1 MAYSSITK
9 PTDYF
14 KSVLYTGDDTAIGS
28 GGNAITGVGFQ
39 PDFVWIKRRTSD
51 AAHHAWY
58 DIVRGTT
65 KQLSSSQ
72 TNAES
77 TQSEGLTTLGTDGFT
92 VGSLGRV
99 NEGGGDT
106 YVSWNWLAGGSAS
119 SNSDGTISSTVSVN
133 TTAGFSIV
141 SWTGTGDGTP
151 SSSGTLG
158 HGLSS
163 APKMIIVKNRTDAA
177 NWPVYH
183 AGNTSAPE
191 TEVIYLNATN
201 ATSDDN
207 NFWNDTAPTSSVFT
221 VAGDNGVNGNGDSM
235 IAYVWSEKKGFSKFS
250 NFVGNGNADGTFV
263 YLGFRP
269 AFVIVKRTDS
279 STNGNWVMHDNKR
292 ANSFNE
298 IDARL
303 FPNTN
308 DTESSNGNGKI
319 DFLSNGFKY
328 RTSSDGQNGSGNEM
342 IYMAFAENPFVGN
355 DSGTA
360 VPVVAR

>member
-14 KSVLYTGDDTAIGS
+14 NSVLYTGDDTAIGS

-65 KQLSSSQ
+65 KQLGSSQ
-72 TNAES
+72 NSAET
-77 TQSEGLTTLGTDGFT
+77 TQSEGLTTFGTDGFT

-106 YVSWNWLAGGSAS
+106 YVAWNWKAGGSAS
-119 SNSDGTISSTVSVN
+119 SNSNGSITSSVSAN

-141 SWTGTGDGTP
+141 SYTGTGSVATV
-151 SSSGTLG
+151 G
-158 HGLSS
+158 HGLGV
-163 APKMIIVKNRTDAA
+163 APKFIIVKTRSLSNEA
-177 NWPVYH
+177 WPVDSR
-183 AGNTSAPE
+183 ANSGIT
-191 TEVIYLNATN
+191 YLNE
-201 ATSDDN
+201 TSTKGAYGDSSP
-207 NFWNDTAPTSSVFT
+207 FPSTAPTSTVFSIGT
-221 VAGDNGVNGNGDSM
+221 PNNTNGSGATY
-235 IAYVWSEKKGFSKFS
+235 IAYCFADVKGYSKFGTY
-250 NFVGNGNADGTFV
+250 VANANTDGPFV
-263 YLGFRP
+263 YTGFKP
-269 AFVIVKRTDS
+269 AFVLVQNTSVAQGWFI
-279 STNGNWVMHDNKR
+279 MDNKR
-292 ANSFNE
+292 NTFNE
-298 IDARL
+298 VTKGL
-303 FPNTN
+303 SPNTN
-308 DTESSNGNGKI
+308 STENDSSANNGC
-319 DFLSNGFKY
+319 DFLSNGFKV
-328 RTSSDGQNGSGNEM
+328 RAVGTGDINHTSGNTY